1 MEAEALIGCAWSQI
15 RDRATSYAAETP
27 KPFDDAV
34 GLYAHAA
41 WEVRFFAVIVL
52 GRIAASDRRALVFLF
67 ERCGQ
72 DGSWQVN
79 EGLAMAFDA
88 YCAACGYERA
98 LPEIERGLHAP
109 QANLRRAVAEGLRPW
124 TAKARP
130 YFAANPQAA
139 IDLLGTLID
148 DDSRYVLESTGNA
161 LRDIGRK
168 HFGLVLASLRGWLA
182 ERPGSSS
189 RRVVARFAL
198 ERAVKEDP
206 SLKQLY
212 E

>member
-1 MEAEALIGCAWSQI
+1 MDTETLIGCTWSQI
-15 RDRATSYAAETP
+15 RDRAYSYAAEDPAAYDT
-27 KPFDDAV
+27 AA

-52 GRIAASDRRALVFLF
+52 GRIAASDRRALEFLYA
-67 ERCGQ
+67 RCGD

-88 YCAACGYERA
+88 YCAACGYDRA
-98 LPEIERGLHAP
+98 LPEIERWLHAP
-109 QANLRRAVAEGLRPW
+109 QANLRRAVSEGLRPW

-130 YFAANPQAA
+130 YFAANPRAA
-139 IDLLGTLID
+139 VDLLGTLID
-148 DDSRYVLESTGNA
+148 DESRYVLESTGNA
-161 LRDIGRK
+161 LRDISRK
-168 HFGLVLASLRGWLA
+168 HFELVLAALRTWLA
-182 ERPGSSS
+182 EQPQSRS

-198 ERAVKEDP
+198 ESAVKADP
-206 SLKQLY
+206 SLRHLY

>member
-1 MEAEALIGCAWSQI
+1 MDTETLIGCAWSQI
-15 RDRATSYAAETP
+15 RDRAYSYAAEAP
-27 KPFDDAV
+27 EAFDTA

-52 GRIAASDRRALVFLF
+52 GRIAASDRRALEFLYA
-67 ERCGQ
+67 RCGD

-88 YCAACGYERA
+88 YCAACGYDRA
-98 LPEIERGLHAP
+98 LPEIERWLHAP
-109 QANLRRAVAEGLRPW
+109 QANLRRAVSEGLRPW

-130 YFAANPQAA
+130 YFAANPRAA

-148 DDSRYVLESTGNA
+148 DESRYVLESTGNA
-161 LRDIGRK
+161 LRDISRK
-168 HFGLVLASLRGWLA
+168 HFELVLAALRTWLA
-182 ERPGSSS
+182 EQPQSRS

-198 ERAVKEDP
+198 ESAVKVDP
-206 SLKQLY
+206 SLRQLY